1 MTQSSLSS
9 CDIPSSKEA
18 SVSRR
23 YDVFSRFIVGMPKTK
38 DTKKHQIK
46 ELTRNQSV
54 GQLAGRSV
62 GESVSQ

>member
-23 YDVFSRFIVGMPKTK
+23 YAVFSRFIVGMPKTK
-38 DTKKHQIK
+38 DTEKQHIK
-46 ELTRNQSV
+46 ELMQQSIIWPV
-54 GQLAGRSV
+54 G
-62 GESVSQ
+62 